1 MLKNIFLILFS
12 FAILISCSNSDNFHI
27 SGTITNSEN
36 NMVYLDKL
44 GINETTPF
52 DSSAIDSKGN
62 FELSGSVS
70 YPTFF
75 LLRLNNQKFITLLVD
90 SLEEITFSADYLNFT
105 RDYKVT
111 GSTGSMQVQDLNN
124 HLRSTNNKVDS
135 LQSLITMS
143 MDAKNYAELKKQW
156 SQEIQTVYT
165 NQQNYSMKFINDN
178 PFSMA
183 SVLAIY
189 QKFNNGNYIVQ
200 DIQTLKVAASALKS
214 MFPKSLHAQSLY
226 RDTEKLVN
234 DIRRQQL
241 SDFIDQYG
249 ATSPDIELP
258 DTKGK
263 DVLLSSLKGKVILVQ
278 FWSCADKNCRV
289 LNEVLRENYRTYKN
303 KGFEIY
309 QVSIDTDKDAWLK
322 AIKEDQLSWINVG
335 DMKGSIDALHNF
347 NIHSVPSNYLI
358 DRSGAIVARDL
369 KGPEI
374 HRKLSEI
381 LN

>member
-1 MLKNIFLILFS
+1 MVKNIFLILFS
-12 FAILISCSNSDNFHI
+12 IAFLISCSNSDNFHI
-27 SGTITNSEN
+27 NGTITNSQN
-36 NMVYLDKL
+36 SMVYLDKL

-90 SLEEITFSADYLNFT
+90 SLDEITFSADYLNFT
-105 RDYKVT
+105 REYKVT
-111 GSTGSMQVQDLNN
+111 GSKGSKQVQQLSR
-124 HLRSTNNKVDS
+124 HLRSTNNKIDS
-135 LQSLITMS
+135 LQSLIRMS
-143 MDAKNYAELKKQW
+143 ADAQDYPKLKDQW
-156 SQEIQTVYT
+156 IKEIQKTFSD
-165 NQQNYSMKFINDN
+165 QQEYSKKFINDN

-200 DIQTLKVAASALKS
+200 DIQTLKVAASALNS
-214 MFPKSLHAQSLY
+214 MYPKSVHAQSLY
-226 RDTEKLVN
+226 HDTEKLVN
-234 DIRRQQL
+234 NIRKKKL
-241 SDFIDQYG
+241 TDFIDQYG
-249 ATSPDIELP
+249 TTSPEIELP
-258 DTKGK
+258 NTEGK
-263 DVLLSSLKGKVILVQ
+263 DVKLSSLKGKVILVQ
-278 FWSCADKNCRV
+278 FWSVADKNSRV
-289 LNEVLRENYRTYKN
+289 LNEVLAANYQKFKN

-309 QVSIDTDKDAWLK
+309 QVSIDTNKEAWLK
-322 AIKEDQLSWINVG
+322 AIKEDHMTWINVG
-335 DMKGSIDALHNF
+335 DMEGSVDAVHNF

-358 DRSGAIVARDL
+358 DRSGSIVARNL

-374 HRKLSEI
+374 YSKLSEI